1 MKRKF
6 IWSVLSLLL
15 AAAMLLASCGS
26 TTSTTTPATTAATT
40 TSAAVTTTT
49 AVGATVLT
57 VTEGSQV
64 KTYSMAALQA
74 LPSVSG
80 SGGSLGKGGTITGP
94 FPYQGVALSTL
105 LNAVGGITSGEIVTL
120 TSSDN
125 YTQQL
130 TYDQIISGTMLNY
143 YDTTGNPVTP
153 SPKPTLTII
162 YSENGAALDISH
174 GPTELGALALSS
186 PNILTDGSLWAKMV
200 VSITVTSGTVN
211 TTTTSMSTTPAVA
224 STTATTTTATPTTTT
239 TVPVVIST
247 TPVATTPVLLTV
259 VNGNS
264 STTYSLAQLQQL
276 QPLFASTGY
285 IKGAAVGSIDAYV
298 GVPVK
303 TILAAIPS
311 FSSSNS
317 VTISDPTGYSKTFTY
332 AMIMNGTGF
341 TVLDNTG
348 ATVASPQAVVPF
360 IAYSKNGAAFDSS
373 TGPLYLAF
381 SSGIALN
388 QYTQSSLWIKNIVTI
403 TIVAAQ

>member
-1 MKRKF
+1 MNKKVT
-6 IWSVLSLLL
+6 WLGLSLLL
-15 AAAMLLASCGS
+15 AAAMLLASCGTT
-26 TTSTTTPATTAATT
+26 TTSTQTSPTT
-40 TSAAVTTTT
+40 TAAVTTSVDT
-49 AVGATVLT
+49 GAIVLT
-57 VTEGSQV
+57 VTEGSTV

-94 FPYQGVALSTL
+94 FSYQGVALSTL
-105 LNAVGGITSGEIVTL
+105 LNAVGGITAGETITL
-120 TSSDN
+120 KSSDN

-130 TYDQIISGTMLNY
+130 TYDQITSGTMLNY
-143 YDTTGNPVTP
+143 YDTTGNPFIP
-153 SPKPTLTII
+153 SPKPTLTVI
-162 YSENGAALDISH
+162 YSENGAALDSSH
-174 GPTELGALALSS
+174 GPTELGALTLAS
-186 PNILTDGSLWAKMV
+186 PNVLTDGSLWAKMV
-200 VSITVTSGTVN
+200 VAITVNSGTAN
-211 TTTTSMSTTPAVA
+211 TTTTSTSTTPAVT
-224 STTATTTTATPTTTT
+224 STTTTTATTTTSTTTT
-239 TVPVVIST
+239 TTTPVVVST

-276 QPLFASTGY
+276 QPLFVSSGY

-298 GVPVK
+298 GIPVK

-317 VTISDPTGYSKTFTY
+317 VTIADPTGYSKTFTY
-332 AMIMNGTGF
+332 AMIMNGTGY

-348 ATVASPQAVVPF
+348 ATIASPQAVVPF
-360 IAYSKNGAAFDSS
+360 IAYSKNGSALDSS

-388 QYTQSSLWIKNIVTI
+388 QYTQSSIWIKNIVTI